1 MNQAHER
8 LDDLQ
13 NGYTIIQDP
22 DKFCFGVDA
31 VLLSHFIDLPAKKPQ
46 KILDLCSG
54 NGIIPLLLHAR
65 QANPITGL
73 ELNIE
78 NVHLARRSFAHNKL
92 EQDLSMLHGD
102 LKDIKTLL
110 KAQKFDI
117 VTANPPYMPHGSG
130 LLNDT
135 SDVAIARHEIFC
147 TFDDV
152 VQAAAYVLNHGG
164 WFYFIHRPQRLTELL
179 ATTTKYNLE
188 PKTIQFIHGHIDT
201 EATMVMVATR
211 RGAKPGLKT
220 LPPKIMYERQ

>member
-1 MNQAHER
+1 MDRPQER

-31 VLLSHFIDLPAKKPQ
+31 VLISNFVDLSSPKPQ
-46 KILDLCSG
+46 TILDLCSG

-65 QANPITGL
+65 KANQVTGL

-78 NVHLARRSFAHNKL
+78 NVHLAQRSFAYNSL
-92 EQDLSMLHGD
+92 TSDLSMLHGD

-110 KAQKFDI
+110 KGQKFDI
-117 VTANPPYMPHGSG
+117 VTANPPYMPHGNG
-130 LLNDT
+130 LLNST

-179 ATTTKYNLE
+179 ATVTSYNLE

-201 EATMVMVATR
+201 EATMVMVACR
-211 RGAKPGLKT
+211 RGAKPGLKL
-220 LPPKIMYERQ
+220 LPPKIMYER